1 MQILCRLT
9 NAPTPRPRV
18 ATLRKLFHPSDKA
31 VLDRALTLFFPGPN
45 SYTGEDVAEFHV
57 HGSTAVVR
65 AVLHAIG
72 SCDSPTAERVRYA
85 DAGEFTRR
93 AFDNDRLDLTQIEG
107 IGKLLVAE
115 TEEQRRA
122 AIRQAEVHN
131 QHVLTNANLGWT
143 QNLVC
148 LLAKG
153 GHQVPCSH
161 RSYHRLWRR

>member
-1 MQILCRLT
+1 VQILCRLT
-9 NAPTPRPRV
+9 NSETPPPRV
-18 ATLRKLFHPSDKA
+18 ATLRKLFHPTDNA

-65 AVLHAIG
+65 AVLQAIG
-72 SCDSPTAERVRYA
+72 SCDSPNADRVRYA
-85 DAGEFTRR
+85 EAGEFTRR

-107 IGKLLVAE
+107 IGKLLIAE

-131 QHVLTNANLGWT
+131 QHAPPNANSGRT
-143 QNLVC
+143 QNSVC
-148 LLAKG
+148 IMARG
-153 GHQVPCSH
+153 GHQMPCPD
-161 RSYHRLWRR
+161 RSYHRFWRR

>member
-1 MQILCRLT
+1 MPLLPSNVSPTCKQIVRRLT
-9 NAPTPRPRV
+9 NAPMPPPRV

-31 VLDRALTLFFPGPN
+31 LLDRALTLFFPGPH

-72 SCDSPTAERVRYA
+72 SFDSPNHERIRYA
-85 DAGEFTRR
+85 EAGEFTRR

-107 IGKLLVAE
+107 IGKLLTAE

-122 AIRQAEVHN
+122 AIRQAEVLNSH
-131 QHVLTNANLGWT
+131 A
-143 QNLVC
+143 
-148 LLAKG
+148 
-153 GHQVPCSH
+153 VPT
-161 RSYHRLWRR
+161 LI